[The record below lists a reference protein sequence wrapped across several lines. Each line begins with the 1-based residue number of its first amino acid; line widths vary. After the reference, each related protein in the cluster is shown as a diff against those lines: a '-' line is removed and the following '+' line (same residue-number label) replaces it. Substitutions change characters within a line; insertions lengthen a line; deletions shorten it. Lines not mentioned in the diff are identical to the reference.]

1 MSSRSGVTLLALLLA
16 WAPAH
21 ATESK
26 GLGIAAGV
34 GLPLGPL
41 VTPGVAVGLS
51 TVLAGLE
58 SRAVPAALVH
68 LRGEVLGIWSPDE
81 KISAVMPLLTADLG
95 LERGPLK
102 LYLTGGVQ
110 IFGGAW
116 RESYTYFTAFGL
128 VGGGGLT
135 LRLHPSISLE
145 VRSTVTWIPTQT
157 AARIEEPDPPP
168 EEPPNLLFLSGLAGV
183 VIPM

>member
-1 MSSRSGVTLLALLLA
+1 MSLRNITLLALLLA

-21 ATESK
+21 AERENK

-51 TVLAGLE
+51 TVLTSLE
-58 SRAVPAALVH
+58 SRAVPAALLH

-95 LERGPLK
+95 LEHGPLK

-145 VRSTVTWIPTQT
+145 LRCTATWVPTQT
-157 AARIEEPDPPP
+157 AARIEEPDPAP